1 MIRLNLLSWSPVN
14 GFSLECLWT
23 PELVEAR
30 QTHSPPAPLQ
40 MLLLILC
47 CGRVIDFAFSQLGRS
62 SERASNLARVT
73 QERPDRII

>member
-23 PELVEAR
+23 PELVEAW

-47 CGRVIDFAFSQLGRS
+47 CGTVIDCCLLSVGQKFREGK
-62 SERASNLARVT
+62 
-73 QERPDRII
+73 